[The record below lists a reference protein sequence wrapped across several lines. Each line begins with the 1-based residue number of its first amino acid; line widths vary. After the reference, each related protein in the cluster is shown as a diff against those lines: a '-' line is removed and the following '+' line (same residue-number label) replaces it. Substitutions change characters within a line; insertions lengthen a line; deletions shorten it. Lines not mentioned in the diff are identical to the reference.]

1 MTDDIVLE
9 ARRNKVG
16 HLTMNR
22 PGARN
27 SLSMAMLE
35 RLHSEIVDLGKAHD
49 VYVIVILG
57 VHARARTHG
66 RVNDNPLRRLLSL
79 R

>member
-49 VYVIVILG
+49 VYVIVINANG
-57 VHARARTHG
+57 PGGTVRAKLVEAG
-66 RVNDNPLRRLLSL
+66 RASL
-79 R
+79 